1 MATKISTISFLQAKK
16 QEMKENVYRRK
27 FDNLVD
33 EIDDNLVNT
42 TIQRERIDES
52 VKKVIYIP
60 TVNTNGATDWAV
72 LPQVRPVGQN
82 TSRVPRSAEP
92 IGFSKILV
100 AASAIASSVP
110 DGQAFSVNKIKARL
124 YYELWK
130 RSWALPEMNGFNTLS
145 YVTQDMLTYGWSAWR
160 VFPKQTI
167 VDKTHNGVK
176 TKKVIFDDIYREP
189 LEVKRTWIGL
199 SYRPAANDNRPEVL
213 YEIDITK
220 ESYEEMKRKFGKRS
234 KKGDLGAG
242 VSMEAVEEDSEK
254 VNTHVTITFY
264 ESPLQNRY
272 IIASDSVVF
281 YDGEMPNEDVYG
293 SVVIVGCFYRDQND
307 PHGVGLFE
315 MMRGNVY
322 LYNYINSLNAEQ
334 VEAEVMP
341 LLFGSGMTG
350 QGDMT
355 YTRSP
360 NKINPL
366 PQGAKVEKVMTTG
379 NVTLGI
385 NYANQQKQDIED
397 NTGVNNIVSGSN
409 SETTLGATVILKEAA
424 LNRLIKPRNNL
435 KQGIENDSCIFF
447 SWIKQ
452 DQVNPRKFLF
462 SSPEQVQ
469 AFMQMNP
476 SMHHELGDVGY
487 DEMGAPYNISVMSS
501 QRIPV
506 NFDFS
511 SDLLKESDFSEQSI
525 QEHGEAK
532 YSISKSAML
541 KNINDL
547 ETPDQLGYDDV
558 SLKVDSGSMLVPSL
572 EIEKQSSA
580 ALFPGIQQS
589 ISIIYGLAR
598 QDPDQ
603 AKAQLKAFTT
613 FMETQ
618 RENIYDYIPQESYA
632 AIMGGQLAPTP
643 EQAAQ
648 QMLQQMMQ
656 GEQGGQGP
664 TSPAAG
670 MAQGQPAPMNN
681 MPQQQSPLASAMN
694 ASVGRAAKPGQNDK
708 NKNSKLG

>member
-1 MATKISTISFLQAKK
+1 MASKTDSTISFLQAKK
-16 QEMKENVYRRK
+16 EEMKQNVYRKK

-92 IGFSKILV
+92 IAFSKILV
-100 AASAIASSVP
+100 AASAIASSAP
-110 DGQAFSVNKIKARL
+110 DGQVFSTNKIKGRL

-130 RSWALPEMNGFNTLS
+130 RSWAVTEMNGYNTLS
-145 YVTQDMLTYGWSAWR
+145 VATQDMLTYGWSAWR

-167 VDKTHNGVK
+167 VDKTIDGVK
-176 TKKVIFDDIYREP
+176 SKKIIFDDIYREP
-189 LEVKRTWIGL
+189 LNVKRTWIGL
-199 SYRPAANDNRPEVL
+199 SYRPSANDNRPEVL

-220 ESYEEMKRKFGKRS
+220 ESYEEMKKKFKKRS
-234 KKGDLGAG
+234 KPGETGGG
-242 VSMEAVEEDSEK
+242 VSQEALDEDGDK
-254 VNTHVTITFY
+254 VNTHSTITFY
-264 ESPLQNRY
+264 EHPLENRY
-272 IIASDSVVF
+272 IIASDAIVF
-281 YDGEMPNEDVYG
+281 YDGEMPNDDVYG
-293 SVVIVGCFYRDQND
+293 SVVIANCFYKDIND
-307 PHGVGLFE
+307 PYGVGLFE

-424 LNRLIKPRNNL
+424 LNRLIKPRNSL
-435 KQGIENDSCIFF
+435 KQAIENDSCIFF

-452 DQVNPRKFLF
+452 DQQFPRKYQFA
-462 SSPEQVQ
+462 SPEEVEM
-469 AFMQMNP
+469 FMQINP
-476 SMHHELGDVGY
+476 GMTHNMGDVSY
-487 DEMGAPYNISVMSS
+487 DEMGTPVSISVLSS
-501 QRIPV
+501 QNIPV
-506 NFDFS
+506 SFDYS
-511 SDLLKESDFSEQSI
+511 DDLLKESDFNEQNI
-525 QEHGEAK
+525 QEHGDAK

-541 KNINDL
+541 SKVGDL
-547 ETPDQLGYDDV
+547 ESPDQLGYADV
-558 SLKVDSGSMLVPSL
+558 ILKVDSNSMLVPSL
-572 EIEKQSSA
+572 EIQKQASLA
-580 ALFPGIQQS
+580 MFPVIQQS
-589 ISIIYGLAR
+589 LQLIFGTAR
-598 QDPDQ
+598 SDPQQ
-603 AKAQLKAFTT
+603 AKAQLKSLTT

-618 RENIYDYIPQESYA
+618 RENIYDYVPKEEYD
-632 AIMGGQLAPTP
+632 AIMQEQLAPTP
-643 EQAAQ
+643 EQMA
-648 QMLQQMMQ
+648 MQMMQ
-656 GEQGGQGP
+656 QGP
-664 TSPAAG
+664 TDPNAG
-670 MAQGQPAPMNN
+670 MIPANNVPQTPSPMTSAFN
-681 MPQQQSPLASAMN
+681 ASA
-694 ASVGRAAKPGQNDK
+694 GRAAKPGQNDK
-708 NKNSKLG
+708 ASNSTLKG

>member
-1 MATKISTISFLQAKK
+1 MASKSESTIAFLQAKK
-16 QEMKENVYRRK
+16 LEMKQNVYRKK
-27 FDNLVD
+27 FDNLVE

-92 IGFSKILV
+92 IAFSKILV
-100 AASAIASSVP
+100 AASAIASSAP
-110 DGQAFSVNKIKARL
+110 DGQVFSTNKIKGRL

-130 RSWALPEMNGFNTLS
+130 RSWAVTEMNGYNTLS
-145 YVTQDMLTYGWSAWR
+145 VTTQDMLTYGWAGWR
-160 VFPKQTI
+160 VFPKQVI
-167 VDKTHNGVK
+167 VDKTVDGVK
-176 TKKVIFDDIYREP
+176 SKKVIFDDIYREP
-189 LEVKRTWIGL
+189 LNVKRTWIGL
-199 SYRPAANDNRPEVL
+199 SYRPSANDNRPEVL

-220 ESYEEMKRKFGKRS
+220 DSYEEMKKKFKKRT
-234 KKGDLGAG
+234 KPGETGGG
-242 VSMEAVEEDSEK
+242 VSQEALDEDGDK
-254 VNTHVTITFY
+254 VNTHTTITFY
-264 ESPLQNRY
+264 EYPLENRY
-272 IIASDSVVF
+272 IIASDAIVF

-293 SVVIVGCFYRDQND
+293 SVVIANCFYKDIND
-307 PHGVGLFE
+307 PYGVGLFE

-424 LNRLIKPRNNL
+424 LNRLIKPRNSL
-435 KQGIENDSCIFF
+435 KQAIENDSCIFF

-452 DQVNPRKFLF
+452 DQQFPRKYQFA
-462 SSPEQVQ
+462 SPEEVQ
-469 AFMQMNP
+469 LFMQINP
-476 SMHHELGDVGY
+476 GMTHNMGDIAY
-487 DEMGAPYNISVMSS
+487 DEMGTPVSISVLSS
-501 QRIPV
+501 QNIPV
-506 NFDFS
+506 SFDYS
-511 SDLLKESDFSEQSI
+511 DDLLKESDFNEQNI
-525 QEHGEAK
+525 QEHGDAK

-541 KNINDL
+541 SKVNDL
-547 ETPDQLGYDDV
+547 ETPDQLGYADV
-558 SLKVDSGSMLVPSL
+558 ILKVDSNSMLVPSL
-572 EIEKQSSA
+572 EIQKQASLA
-580 ALFPGIQQS
+580 MFPVIQQS
-589 ISIIYGLAR
+589 LSLIFGTAR
-598 QDPDQ
+598 QDPQQ
-603 AKAQLKAFTT
+603 AKAQLKSLTT

-618 RENIYDYIPQESYA
+618 RENIYDYVPKEEYD
-632 AIMGGQLAPTP
+632 AIMQEQLAPTP
-643 EQAAQ
+643 EQMA
-648 QMLQQMMQ
+648 MQMMQ
-656 GEQGGQGP
+656 AQGTQGGAPTGP
-664 TSPAAG
+664 GIIPANNVPQTPSPMTSAF
-670 MAQGQPAPMNN
+670 N
-681 MPQQQSPLASAMN
+681 ASA
-694 ASVGRAAKPGQNDK
+694 GRAAKPGQNDK
-708 NKNSKLG
+708 TSNSTLKG

>member
-1 MATKISTISFLQAKK
+1 MASKTESTISFLTAKK
-16 QEMKENVYRRK
+16 LEMKENVYRRK

-92 IGFSKILV
+92 IAFSKILV
-100 AASAIASSVP
+100 AASAIASSAP
-110 DGQAFSVNKIKARL
+110 DGQVFSTNKIKARL

-130 RSWALPEMNGFNTLS
+130 RSWSVPEMNGYNTLS
-145 YVTQDMLTYGWSAWR
+145 FATQDVLTYGWSAWR

-167 VDKTHNGVK
+167 VDKTINGTK
-176 TKKVIFDDIYREP
+176 TKKVVFDDIYREP
-189 LEVKRTWIGL
+189 LDVKRTWIGL
-199 SYRPAANDNRPEVL
+199 SYRPSANENRPEVL

-220 ESYEEMKRKFGKRS
+220 ESYAEMKKKFGKRG
-234 KKGDLGAG
+234 KKGETGGG
-242 VSMEAVEEDSEK
+242 VSMEALEEDSEK
-254 VNTHVTITFY
+254 VNTHSTITFY
-264 ESPLQNRY
+264 EHPLENRY
-272 IIASDSVVF
+272 IIASDAVVF
-281 YDGEMPNEDVYG
+281 YDGEMPNNDVYG
-293 SVVIVGCFYRDQND
+293 SVVISQCFNKDMND

-397 NTGVNNIVSGSN
+397 NTGVNNVVSG
-409 SETTLGATVILKEAA
+409 TQADATLGATVILKEAA
-424 LNRLIKPRNNL
+424 LNRLIKPRNSL
-435 KQGIENDSCIFF
+435 KQSIENDFCIFA

-452 DQVNPRKFLF
+452 DQVNPRMFIF
-462 SSPEQVQ
+462 STPEEVEM
-469 AFMQMNP
+469 FMQANPGMN
-476 SMHHELGDVGY
+476 HEMGDVGY
-487 DEMGAPYNISVMSS
+487 NDEGVPYNIKVYSS

-511 SDLLKESDFSEQSI
+511 SDLLKESDFEDQNI
-525 QEHGEAK
+525 QEYGDAK
-532 YSISKSAML
+532 FSISKTAML
-541 KNINDL
+541 NKVGQL
-547 ETPDQLGYDDV
+547 EAPDQLGYSDLT
-558 SLKVDSGSMLVPSL
+558 LKVDSNSMLVPSL
-572 EIEKQSSA
+572 EIQKQASA
-580 ALFPGIQQS
+580 ALFPLIQQTLTV
-589 ISIIYGLAR
+589 IYQMAR
-598 QDPDQ
+598 QDPEQ
-603 AKAQLKAFTT
+603 AIAQLKSFTT
-613 FMETQ
+613 FLETQ
-618 RENIYDYIPQESYA
+618 RENIYDYIPKDQYD
-632 AIMGGQLAPTP
+632 AIMTGQMAPTP
-643 EQAAQ
+643 EEMA
-648 QMLQQMMQ
+648 MQMMQ
-656 GEQGGQGP
+656 QMSQGQPQGP
-664 TSPAAG
+664 TGPGAIPA
-670 MAQGQPAPMNN
+670 NN
-681 MPQQQSPLASAMN
+681 VPQQESPLTSAFN
-694 ASVGRAAKPGQNDK
+694 ASMGRAAKPGQNDK
-708 NKNSKLG
+708 NKNSTLKG